1 MKTQNM
7 KKHLVNI
14 QIVLAFIAF
23 ALFLFKSLIW
33 RYNSAEYLITCI
45 LFIIPFLSALIFLLL
60 SLHNNP
66 RHLIQLSLLAFFS
79 GMIISMFDLS
89 HFHMMPTLVD
99 MAGENYYYVIL
110 AVMLV
115 LGFIIL
121 NACYIS
127 RYVYSVILVSISSLA
142 FFLSLSDFLLLEYM
156 QAVDMLSYAFLFM
169 SLTLYAPRLNDDNE
183 YDPKIY
189 KLFLNDDEKQNCD
202 FDVIVN
208 AITDYALSLDEFYK
222 FKNAYEFYYAVK
234 NEEYDKI
241 KALNIYG
248 KKAIIEI
255 FNNWL
260 VFEKYFAGDEDD
272 ILFFRIC
279 KYLSSDKISEEDFYK
294 TFLNFV
300 IISRYGVNC
309 FGCADIYLKSDKPW
323 NRLSNLYNNGF
334 TINNT
339 EFTSME
345 SFLQGIKFKNVNKQ
359 AKVFKMT
366 GKDAKR
372 AGKHHNFW
380 KITGNLY
387 YKGVRLK
394 RNSEDYQLILDNLY
408 YTLYEQNSEF
418 RQALVET
425 GLMSLEHSIGKT
437 SKHKTILTKEEY
449 LTRLNFLKDMEFD
462 KYYLN
467 K

>member
-1 MKTQNM
+1 MKT
-7 KKHLVNI
+7 KNI
-14 QIVLAFIAF
+14 QNNLDKIQIAFAFIALV
-23 ALFLFKSLIW
+23 LFTFKSILW
-33 RYNSAEYLITCI
+33 KYYSAEYLITHI
-45 LFIIPFLSALIFLLL
+45 IFIIPFLSALICPTF
-60 SLHNNP
+60 SKRKNP
-66 RHLIQLSLLAFFS
+66 RHLIQLSLLAFFP
-79 GMIISMFDLS
+79 GMIVSMFDLS
-89 HFHMMPTLVD
+89 HFHIMPTLID
-99 MAGENYYYVIL
+99 MAGENYYYIIL
-110 AVMLV
+110 AIMLV
-115 LGFIIL
+115 LGFAIL

-127 RYVYSVILVSISSLA
+127 RYFYSVILVSISSLA
-142 FFLSLSDFLLLEYM
+142 FFLSLSDFLFIEYIK
-156 QAVDMLSYAFLFM
+156 AVDMLSYALLFI

-189 KLFLNDDEKQNCD
+189 KLFLNDDKKQSCD
-202 FDVIVN
+202 FDVIVD
-208 AITDYALSLDEFYK
+208 AITDYSLSLDEYDNFR
-222 FKNAYEFYYAVK
+222 NAYEFYYAVK

-248 KKAIIEI
+248 RKALAEV
-255 FNNWL
+255 FRKWL
-260 VFEKYFAGDEDD
+260 TFEKYFAGDEDD
-272 ILFFRIC
+272 VLFFRIC
-279 KYLSSDKISEEDFYK
+279 KYLSSDKISEEDFYN
-294 TFLNFV
+294 TFLSFV

-309 FGCADIYLKSDKPW
+309 FGRADIYLKANEPL
-323 NRLSNLYNNGF
+323 NRLSNLYNNNF
-334 TINNT
+334 TIDNT
-339 EFTSME
+339 KFTSME
-345 SFLQGIKFKNVNKQ
+345 SFLQGIKFKNIKKQ

-394 RNSEDYQLILDNLY
+394 RNSEDYQLILDHFY

-425 GLMSLEHSIGKT
+425 GLTSFEHSIGKT
-437 SKHKTILTKEEY
+437 SKHNTILTKDEY
-449 LTRLNFLKDMEFD
+449 LTRLNLLKDMEFD